1 MNQEHS
7 NQGRVPRAIRVPSR
21 GLWALWFVV
30 ASLVGLVAMHAYQG
44 RQATELEIRNSTV
57 LEEAGRLGPQI
68 SLLKARQIARLE
80 GFLLS
85 EIHPFGGSMSVRLRM
100 RTRFSVGFT
109 ILPQIWISKSGSDL
123 PNSVTRL
130 PLGT

>member
-1 MNQEHS
+1 MNEEHS
-7 NQGRVPRAIRVPSR
+7 SQRRVPRTIRVPSR

-30 ASLVGLVAMHAYQG
+30 ASLVGLVVMHFYQG
-44 RQATELEIRNSTV
+44 QRATELENRNSTV

-85 EIHPFGGSMSVRLRM
+85 
-100 RTRFSVGFT
+100 
-109 ILPQIWISKSGSDL
+109 
-123 PNSVTRL
+123 
-130 PLGT
+130 